1 MTVLFDVAGIGNAI
15 VDVLSYCDDA
25 LVRSQGMM
33 KGTMTLIDEQRA
45 EDLYH
50 MMGQATECSGGSA
63 ANTMAGISSLG
74 GRAAFIG
81 KVYDDQLG
89 KIFRHD
95 LNGVGVYFNT
105 PAATQGRAT
114 GRCLIFVTPDAQRTM
129 NTYIGACAQIR
140 DEDIDPAIVE
150 KALVTYVEGYLWDEP
165 ETKQALR
172 KAMTLAKGAERKVAM
187 TLSDV
192 FCVERHRQ
200 DFLEL
205 LNGQIDILFAN
216 EAEVMALF
224 QKSTVEEAIAELQGK
239 CEIAAITRSEKGS
252 VLVTKEEQIK
262 VAPKPIRE
270 LVDTTGAGDLY
281 ASGFLYGYTRGYS
294 LERCGEIASLAAAD
308 IIQHLGARPLKPLRN
323 LLPQAA

>member
-1 MTVLFDVAGIGNAI
+1 MTALFDVAGIGNAI

-50 MMGQATECSGGSA
+50 MMGHATECSGGSA
-63 ANTMAGISSLG
+63 ANTMAGLSSLG

-95 LNGVGVYFNT
+95 LNGVGVYFTT
-105 PAATQGRAT
+105 PAATSGRAT

-172 KAMTLAKGAERKVAM
+172 KAMTLAKGAGRKVAM

-205 LNGQIDILFAN
+205 LDGQIDILFAN
-216 EAEVMALF
+216 EAELMALF
-224 QKSTVEEAIAELQGK
+224 QTADFDAAVAAVQGR
-239 CEIAAITRSEKGS
+239 CEVAAVTRSEKGS
-252 VLVTKEEQIK
+252 LLVTAEEQTKI
-262 VAPKPIRE
+262 AAKPIRE

-308 IIQHLGARPLKPLRN
+308 IIQHLGARPLKPLRH